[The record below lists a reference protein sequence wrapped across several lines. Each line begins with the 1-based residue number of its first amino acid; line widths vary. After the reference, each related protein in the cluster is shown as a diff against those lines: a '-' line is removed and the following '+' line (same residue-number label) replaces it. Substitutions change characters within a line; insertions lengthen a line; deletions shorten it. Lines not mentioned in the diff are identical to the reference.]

1 MVTWPSTNTF
11 KTAKLKRQEKKYVL
25 LRYSNK
31 KDAFLELR
39 RVRIMDPSKENRRFG
54 QFDVTENILIEPDR
68 ISLHFHKNEM
78 KSNKMK

>member
-11 KTAKLKRQEKKYVL
+11 KTAKLKRQEKKNVL

-31 KDAFLELR
+31 KDAFIELR

-54 QFDVTENILIEPDR
+54 QFDVTENIFIQPDR